1 MVLVTEAAYAVSR
14 RGPATINAVAHEIGI
29 DQSGASR
36 LVKDAA
42 AAGYL
47 ELRSADGDARR
58 RQVGVTD
65 AGVELIEQAHAWQE
79 EVFARLTE
87 GWSERRRTEFHKAM
101 VSLVERSNP
110 SG

>member
-1 MVLVTEAAYAVSR
+1 
-14 RGPATINAVAHEIGI
+14 
-29 DQSGASR
+29 
-36 LVKDAA
+36 
-42 AAGYL
+42 
-47 ELRSADGDARR
+47 
-58 RQVGVTD
+58 VGVTD

-101 VSLVERSNP
+101 ASLVERSNP